1 MPQTNSGG
9 TGAADKSMAALAKW
23 LDNAP
28 RPVAPSGVAIHS
40 PARHD

>member
-1 MPQTNSGG
+1 MEP
-9 TGAADKSMAALAKW
+9 APADKWMATLAKW

-28 RPVAPSGVAIHS
+28 RPVAPGGAAIHS